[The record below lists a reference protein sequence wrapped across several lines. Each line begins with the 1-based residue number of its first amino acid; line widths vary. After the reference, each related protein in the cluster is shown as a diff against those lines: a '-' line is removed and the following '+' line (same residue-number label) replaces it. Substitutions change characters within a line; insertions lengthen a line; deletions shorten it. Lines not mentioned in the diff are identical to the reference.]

1 MSNNGINLYSYQKE
15 SVEFILNNIDNKHVL
30 LAAAPNGGK
39 TYISA
44 FVIKELVKNGKRIL
58 CSVHGTNVL
67 KKQFYDSICNIIEP
81 DLVSVYDMEDLSL
94 YDPKKPVHIMIFQNT
109 SHMKECVDLYGK
121 FDYLIVDEAHKFYN
135 DTASMNLI
143 NSEYV
148 SGNHLLLTGSPSI
161 FKSKVNSGELIA
173 KYLSASLIES
183 FQEGQ
188 YDKEIRLDIVSND
201 VHLNSDD
208 YNNHGE
214 VAHKSEGKL
223 KNNELVL
230 KSLLVGDFGKT
241 IIFVKLTSQA
251 DEIENYLNSENIINF
266 TSHSKSDKYSTNI
279 EIFRKYYT
287 GKDNVVLI
295 VVGRATEG
303 FDDPNVSIIDITYS
317 KNVNTLY
324 QRYSRSI
331 RKRTDAIDKRY
342 VKVVPNNNNSP
353 EIYVNIMTAILMLL
367 KQKNYED
374 FNGNNFSIPTI
385 RQIVKKNP
393 IGVGLVKSYL
403 EIPTYETN
411 NIKDHNINIKSE
423 DELQNVEGL
432 VKNLN
437 FNVSVTIDDNV
448 YQITE
453 NNFNE
458 FVNDLKDKKYK
469 ISIEKN
475 NNSVNDCLLME
486 TNLYSSS
493 FFDKKNELYGYITRY
508 ATSNLGN
515 VLRDISD
522 GYCTYQDHV
531 NFIKENYIKKSKL
544 YIRLYKKSEL
554 KLISDPWRKFGNG
567 STKDYFES
575 IWEIIG
581 YVTNEEHIKYI
592 KENDIKNSK
601 LYSRIYKKSDFKL
614 HSNPWVKFGNG
625 STKDYFESIWGEYY
639 ILASDEQHIKYIKEN
654 DIKNSNLYKILY
666 KTSDLKLISDPWRK
680 FGNGSSINYFE
691 SIWGEYNILASDE
704 QHIKYIKE
712 NDIKSNASYSR
723 LYKKSDLKLYSNPW
737 GKFGNG
743 STKDYFESIWEI
755 IGYVTNEEHIKYI
768 KENNIRSGVSYS
780 RLYKKS
786 DLKLHSS
793 PCEKFGNGSI
803 KDYFEFIWGKSEELA
818 TDDQHIKYIKENNI
832 RSCFS
837 YSRLYKKSDLKLH
850 SNPWKKFGNGS
861 TKDYFES
868 IWGEYNIL
876 ASDEQH
882 IKYIKEN
889 DIKSNVSYSR
899 LYKKSDLKLHSN
911 PWRKF
916 GNGSSIDYFESI
928 WEMIGYVTNEEH
940 IKYIKENDIKGCR
953 KYRRLYKTSDLKLHS
968 TPWFKFGKGSVK
980 DYFEFIWGKS
990 EELATDEQHIK
1001 YIKENNIRSSVSY
1014 SRLYEI
1020 SDLKLHS
1027 SPWGKFGNG
1036 SIKDY
1041 FEFIWGKSEELAT
1054 DDQHIKYIKENDIKN
1069 SNLYK
1074 ILYKKSDLKLHSKPW
1089 RKFGNGSI
1097 KDYFDS
1103 IYNNIE
1109 YKQTEKTSEQKIR
1122 TTQGI
1127 FRKKLLNRWNNKCA
1141 VSGIQNN
1148 NLLIA
1153 SHIIPWSES
1162 NDFQRMDV
1170 NNGLLLASHFDNL
1183 FDKYLI
1189 SFDQDGKILIS
1200 DDISK
1205 SDLIKLGINGDEKI
1219 DNLTDE
1225 NKKYLLEHSKKLL

>member
-723 LYKKSDLKLYSNPW
+723 LYKKSDLKL
-737 GKFGNG
+737 
-743 STKDYFESIWEI
+743 
-755 IGYVTNEEHIKYI
+755 
-768 KENNIRSGVSYS
+768 
-780 RLYKKS
+780 
-786 DLKLHSS
+786 
-793 PCEKFGNGSI
+793 
-803 KDYFEFIWGKSEELA
+803 
-818 TDDQHIKYIKENNI
+818 
-832 RSCFS
+832 
-837 YSRLYKKSDLKLH
+837 H

>member
-666 KTSDLKLISDPWRK
+666 K
-680 FGNGSSINYFE
+680 
-691 SIWGEYNILASDE
+691 
-704 QHIKYIKE
+704 
-712 NDIKSNASYSR
+712 
-723 LYKKSDLKLYSNPW
+723 
-737 GKFGNG
+737 
-743 STKDYFESIWEI
+743 
-755 IGYVTNEEHIKYI
+755 
-768 KENNIRSGVSYS
+768 
-780 RLYKKS
+780 
-786 DLKLHSS
+786 
-793 PCEKFGNGSI
+793 
-803 KDYFEFIWGKSEELA
+803 
-818 TDDQHIKYIKENNI
+818 
-832 RSCFS
+832 
-837 YSRLYKKSDLKLH
+837 
-850 SNPWKKFGNGS
+850 
-861 TKDYFES
+861 
-868 IWGEYNIL
+868 
-876 ASDEQH
+876 
-882 IKYIKEN
+882 
-889 DIKSNVSYSR
+889 
-899 LYKKSDLKLHSN
+899 
-911 PWRKF
+911 
-916 GNGSSIDYFESI
+916 
-928 WEMIGYVTNEEH
+928 
-940 IKYIKENDIKGCR
+940 
-953 KYRRLYKTSDLKLHS
+953 
-968 TPWFKFGKGSVK
+968 
-980 DYFEFIWGKS
+980 
-990 EELATDEQHIK
+990 
-1001 YIKENNIRSSVSY
+1001 
-1014 SRLYEI
+1014 
-1020 SDLKLHS
+1020 
-1027 SPWGKFGNG
+1027 
-1036 SIKDY
+1036 
-1041 FEFIWGKSEELAT
+1041 
-1054 DDQHIKYIKENDIKN
+1054 
-1069 SNLYK
+1069 
-1074 ILYKKSDLKLHSKPW
+1074 KSDLKLHSKPW